1 MSRGAIWPRLA
12 KALTDPTQR
21 QKEAY
26 ARFMHTLAA
35 AAVIGAITLLFTEG
49 AISSALVYR
58 MTGLVI
64 GAVVCFAGGVLLL
77 ERD

>member
-1 MSRGAIWPRLA
+1 
-12 KALTDPTQR
+12 
-21 QKEAY
+21 
-26 ARFMHTLAA
+26 MHTLAA
-35 AAVIGAITLLFTEG
+35 AAVIGAITLVFAEG